1 MLQIMIA
8 PPKSAQSMNKKVIT
22 FPCTPLVYRVLTA
35 RYGDEITVSSH
46 SNKSLWEDL
55 QKDPL
60 TNFQKEKETLTKS
73 VTLIIRGKLSQGIHN
88 RDLAS
93 ISLAIQRQYVREL
106 YLWVTAQV
114 DFKNT
119 AYNSIQRWL
128 EHHNIE
134 DDDFAVE
141 TAYRNYSRYAKY
153 LLAQKKPRKSRKGG
167 SKTLLTNVLTNTTT
181 LHNRYDHRKPNYY
194 KLKNF
199 LQIKLPNRDRDVR
212 AITIFLYHNT
222 LNMSYQQIA
231 QKENISRDGVRYHI
245 RQMKK
250 HLNKETL
257 RAKRLLK
264 ITEMLLNTATA
275 VLT

>member
-1 MLQIMIA
+1 MLQIIVA
-8 PPKSAQSMNKKVIT
+8 PPKSAQSMNKKVIK

-60 TNFQKEKETLTKS
+60 TNFQKEKENLTKS
-73 VTLIIRGKLSQGIHN
+73 VTLIITGKLAQGIHN
-88 RDLAS
+88 RDWGS

-134 DDDFAVE
+134 DDDFAVG
-141 TAYRNYSRYAKY
+141 TAYRNYTRYASY
-153 LLAQKKPRKSRKGG
+153 LLAQKKVQKSRKGV
-167 SKTLLTNVLTNTTT
+167 SKNLSFSVLRNTCTLKD
-181 LHNRYDHRKPNYY
+181 RYDHRKPNYY
-194 KLKNF
+194 KLKKF
-199 LQIKLPNRDRDVR
+199 LQVKLPDQQRDARTF
-212 AITIFLYHNT
+212 AIYLYHT
-222 LNMSYQQIA
+222 TFNMSHQQIA
-231 QKENISRDGVRYHI
+231 QREKMTRQGVRDHI
-245 RQMKK
+245 RRMKE
-250 HLNKETL
+250 HLKKETL
-257 RAKRLLK
+257 RAKRLYK
-264 ITEMLLNTATA
+264 ITEILLNTTTA